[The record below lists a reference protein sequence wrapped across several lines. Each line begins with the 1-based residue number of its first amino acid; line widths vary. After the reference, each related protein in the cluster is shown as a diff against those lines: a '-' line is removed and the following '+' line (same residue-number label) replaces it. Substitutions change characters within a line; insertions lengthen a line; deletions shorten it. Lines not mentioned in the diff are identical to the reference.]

1 MPSTLHQTALTFEL
15 SPESMA
21 SPQPGQHNKE
31 SDKVGTIDN
40 AVDEPKSYSEIS
52 LARMYGVCLIFAWDL
67 TC

>member
-1 MPSTLHQTALTFEL
+1 
-15 SPESMA
+15 MA